1 MVERC
6 QRNVIF
12 GHYLLVSGLLGGLI
26 APILLFNLDFERR
39 ASFKTI
45 VGYIPFCTQILG
57 SVTILFTTI
66 ALCINKSSWIYEK
79 QTSVVFKVKVI
90 VIWVLGIMLCV
101 LQQMNDYE
109 YHSTRIFS
117 KLAKNS
123 TLVFVFFQTF
133 FITSCS
139 CFVFYE
145 TRKLKYIISLLAVV
159 NTVNWLDA
167 TVFTSI
173 LITEFNST
181 DFKKDT
187 DPLDSKS
194 KSDAVDK
201 HIFYLLSFIMEFSIQ
216 ATTFVTAIPMTKI
229 RENTRN
235 ATPCRNH
242 QEHIADMCRLVS
254 LCRKQKLLVSVIS
267 FVLISPFLFYV
278 TVLPTP
284 MNNMVNYHDIWLFC
298 IVSAK
303 VFVFILITIAYYDLY
318 KTVTI
323 RTVPVTLD
331 FNDIVLLLGT
341 SAVAS
346 SGVVN
351 FLFRIDSEKFI
362 IDFHTWFNII
372 YCVYQ
377 TIFVLFLKFI
387 VIRNNT
393 LHILIRVRMIVIIL
407 VTYNMFYWVKDSL
420 FFLPFIKSDVG
431 DRFFKLI
438 FFLLYPLISF
448 YRFQSAM
455 GMIPFLY

>member
-26 APILLFNLDFERR
+26 SPILLFNLDFERR

-45 VGYIPFCTQILG
+45 VVYIPFCTQILG
-57 SVTILFTTI
+57 SVTIVFTTI

-79 QTSVVFKVKVI
+79 QTSVVLKVKVV
-90 VIWVLGIMLCV
+90 VILVLGIMLCV

-117 KLAKNS
+117 KMVKNS
-123 TLVFVFFQTF
+123 TLAFVFFQTL
-133 FITSCS
+133 FITWCS
-139 CFVFYE
+139 RFVFYE
-145 TRKLKYIISLLAVV
+145 TRKLKYIMSFLAVV

-167 TVFTSI
+167 TVLTSI
-173 LITEFNST
+173 FITECNST
-181 DFKKDT
+181 DIGKDT

-194 KSDAVDK
+194 DAVD
-201 HIFYLLSFIMEFSIQ
+201 HRIIYLLSFIMEFSIQ
-216 ATTFVTAIPMTKI
+216 ATTFVIAIPMTKD
-229 RENTRN
+229 RENTRI
-235 ATPCRNH
+235 AIPCRNH
-242 QEHIADMCRLVS
+242 QEHIAEMCRLVS
-254 LCRKQKLLVSVIS
+254 LCRKQKVLVAVIS

-278 TVLPTP
+278 AVLPTP
-284 MNNMVNYHDIWLFC
+284 MYNMVNYHDIWLFC

-303 VFVFILITIAYYDLY
+303 GFVFFLITIAYYVLY
-318 KTVTI
+318 KNVTI

-331 FNDIVLLLGT
+331 FSDIALLLGT
-341 SAVAS
+341 SAVTSA
-346 SGVVN
+346 GVVT
-351 FLFRIDSEKFI
+351 FLLRKDSGKFI
-362 IDFHTWFNII
+362 IDFHTWFNIL
-372 YCVYQ
+372 YSVYQ

-387 VIRNNT
+387 VIRDKT
-393 LHILIRVRMIVIIL
+393 LQILPRVRMIVIIL

-420 FFLPFIKSDVG
+420 FFLPFIKVDVD
-431 DRFFKLI
+431 DRLFKFL

-455 GMIPFLY
+455 GMIPFLS